1 VINLLRFVTPANER
15 RHFTQDNAGTALA
28 LASHRLFFE
37 TLKQE
42 EGNAVAP
49 TNTTHEE
56 LAPIAATPSVAPG
69 RPVQVLATS
78 MTIHELT
85 IDRPAIIAYLL
96 QIPADKQEIALVH
109 ALEVGIMELAA
120 RRERFR
126 H

>member
-1 VINLLRFVTPANER
+1 MKHAILPKMT
-15 RHFTQDNAGTALA
+15 AGTAFA
-28 LASHRLFFE
+28 LVSHGLFFG
-37 TLKQE
+37 TLNKRK
-42 EGNAVAP
+42 GIAVAN
-49 TNTTHEE
+49 TTTHED
-56 LAPIAATPSVAPG
+56 LAPIAATPTATPE

-96 QIPADKQEIALVH
+96 NIPADKQEIALVH

-120 RRERFR
+120 RRQRFR

>member
-1 VINLLRFVTPANER
+1 MKYAILPKIT
-15 RHFTQDNAGTALA
+15 AGTALA

-42 EGNAVAP
+42 EGIAVAP
-49 TNTTHEE
+49 TNTTTHEE
-56 LAPIAATPSVAPG
+56 LAPIAATPTATPG

-96 QIPADKQEIALVH
+96 NIPTDKQEIALVH

>member
-1 VINLLRFVTPANER
+1 MKHAILPKKT
-15 RHFTQDNAGTALA
+15 AGTALA
-28 LASHRLFFE
+28 LASHRFFFE
-37 TLKQE
+37 TLNQG
-42 EGNAVAP
+42 EGIAVAL
-49 TNTTHEE
+49 TNTTTHEE
-56 LAPIAATPSVAPG
+56 LAPIAATPTAAPA

-85 IDRPAIIAYLL
+85 IDRPAIIAYLFN
-96 QIPADKQEIALVH
+96 IPADKQEIALVH

>member
-1 VINLLRFVTPANER
+1 M
-15 RHFTQDNAGTALA
+15 
-28 LASHRLFFE
+28 
-37 TLKQE
+37 
-42 EGNAVAP
+42 AP
-49 TNTTHEE
+49 TNTITHEE
-56 LAPIAATPSVAPG
+56 LAPIAATPTATPG
-69 RPVQVLATS
+69 RLVQVLATS

>member
-1 VINLLRFVTPANER
+1 M
-15 RHFTQDNAGTALA
+15 ALPK
-28 LASHRLFFE
+28 
-37 TLKQE
+37 T
-42 EGNAVAP
+42 
-49 TNTTHEE
+49 TTHEE
-56 LAPIAATPSVAPG
+56 RAPIAATPAAAPE

-85 IDRPAIIAYLL
+85 IDRPAIIAYLFN
-96 QIPADKQEIALVH
+96 IPADKQEIALVH

>member
-1 VINLLRFVTPANER
+1 MKYGILPKIT
-15 RHFTQDNAGTALA
+15 AGTALA

-42 EGNAVAP
+42 EGIAVAP

-56 LAPIAATPSVAPG
+56 LAPIAATPTATPG

-96 QIPADKQEIALVH
+96 NIPADKQEIALVH